1 MNGKV
6 AFALMSQTASSCEDC
21 EVFIT
26 KIRQQSKAFWER
38 LPNKRWKQIIA
49 GVLAASCVQ
58 LGITSHAEAHWWN
71 RCYTRTHYVLP
82 AYCGWNHYGVGSY
95 SFPSY
100 AHWYSFGP
108 VCYRPISY
116 YHVCARPIVYRPIVY
131 RPIYYRSAVL
141 LPSSHFFSD
150 PGSEWLGQYDTQ
162 WSSSDISV
170 SDKNEWVDDNEVW
183 SEERAFNLDAQDKVW
198 PIEPVNGVNGTQRS
212 VLKPNSNDVL
222 KQLTWEEALYGP
234 ASNKSAIR
242 FVAYQDDLNDGGDLK
257 IAQEGEASRYEVV
270 PGFSA
275 ESILIDEMVRAGRSF
290 EAHQTLQS
298 FVSKSSAFD
307 HSLQLRH
314 AVLSLFASKDPIAVE
329 LVLDRFNEASAAGAV
344 LDERALG
351 GKISDYLASSN
362 IDVAN
367 TLNEFS
373 KLALRSEGTNVSQL
387 LIVATILRLD
397 GERARSKVFA
407 QAAFDQAAEMGSLQW
422 NSLIVKLLR

>member
-1 MNGKV
+1 
-6 AFALMSQTASSCEDC
+6 
-21 EVFIT
+21 VFIT
-26 KIRQQSKAFWER
+26 KIRQQSKAFWDR

-49 GVLAASCVQ
+49 GVLAAGCVQ
-58 LGITSHAEAHWWN
+58 LGITPHAEAHWWN

-82 AYCGWNHYGVGSY
+82 AYCGWDHYGVGSY

-108 VCYRPISY
+108 ACYRPISY
-116 YHVCARPIVYRPIVY
+116 YHVYARPIVYRPIVYRPIVY

-141 LPSSHFFSD
+141 LPSSHFLSD
-150 PGSEWLGQYDTQ
+150 PGSGWLGQYDSQ

-170 SDKNEWVDDNEVW
+170 SDRNVWVDDNEVW
-183 SEERAFNLDAQDKVW
+183 SEEQVINLDAEDNVR
-198 PIEPVNGVNGTQRS
+198 PIEPVHGVNGIQRS
-212 VLKPNSNDVL
+212 VLKPKTNEVL
-222 KQLTWEEALYGP
+222 KPLTWEEALYGP
-234 ASNKSAIR
+234 APNKSAIR
-242 FVAYQDDLNDGGDLK
+242 FVAYQDDLNDRGDLE
-257 IAQEGEASRYEVV
+257 ITQEGDVSGYEIV

-275 ESILIDEMVRAGRSF
+275 ESILIDEMVRAGNSF
-290 EAHQTLQS
+290 EAHQTLRS
-298 FVSKSSAFD
+298 FVSKSNAFD
-307 HSLQLRH
+307 HSLQLRN

-329 LVLDRFNEASAAGAV
+329 LVLDRFNEASAAGAI

-373 KLALRSEGTNVSQL
+373 KLALRSEETSVSQL

-397 GERARSKVFA
+397 GEQARSKVFA

>member
-1 MNGKV
+1 MT
-6 AFALMSQTASSCEDC
+6 QTASSCEDC

-26 KIRQQSKAFWER
+26 KIRQQSKAFWDR

-49 GVLAASCVQ
+49 GVLAAGCVQ
-58 LGITSHAEAHWWN
+58 LGITPHAEAHWWN

-82 AYCGWNHYGVGSY
+82 AYCGWDHYGVGSY

-108 VCYRPISY
+108 ACYRPISY
-116 YHVCARPIVYRPIVY
+116 YHVYARPIVYRPIVYRPIVY

-141 LPSSHFFSD
+141 LPSSHFLSD
-150 PGSEWLGQYDTQ
+150 PGSGWLGQYDSQ

-170 SDKNEWVDDNEVW
+170 SDRNVWVDDNEVW
-183 SEERAFNLDAQDKVW
+183 SEEQVINLDAEDNVR
-198 PIEPVNGVNGTQRS
+198 PIEPVHGVNGIQRS
-212 VLKPNSNDVL
+212 VLKPKTNEVL
-222 KQLTWEEALYGP
+222 KPLTWEEALYGP
-234 ASNKSAIR
+234 APNKSAIR
-242 FVAYQDDLNDGGDLK
+242 FVAYQDDLNDRGDLE
-257 IAQEGEASRYEVV
+257 ITQEGDVSGYEIV

-275 ESILIDEMVRAGRSF
+275 ESILIDEMVRAGNSF
-290 EAHQTLQS
+290 EAHQTLRS
-298 FVSKSSAFD
+298 FVSKSNAFD
-307 HSLQLRH
+307 HSLQLRN

-329 LVLDRFNEASAAGAV
+329 LVLDRFNEASAAGAI

-373 KLALRSEGTNVSQL
+373 KLALRSEETSVSQL

-397 GERARSKVFA
+397 GEQARSKVFA